1 MTNSSSVWTTEGA
14 VMTFCGVGIGIGFI
28 ISLFDF
34 DLGSKIMVYSV
45 AGLVITFIITAI
57 VGFINEYK

>member
-1 MTNSSSVWTTEGA
+1 MTNSSSVWTTGGA
-14 VMTFCGVGIGIGFI
+14 IMTFCGVGIGIGFI
-28 ISLFDF
+28 IPLFNF

-45 AGLVITFIITAI
+45 AGLIITFIITAI